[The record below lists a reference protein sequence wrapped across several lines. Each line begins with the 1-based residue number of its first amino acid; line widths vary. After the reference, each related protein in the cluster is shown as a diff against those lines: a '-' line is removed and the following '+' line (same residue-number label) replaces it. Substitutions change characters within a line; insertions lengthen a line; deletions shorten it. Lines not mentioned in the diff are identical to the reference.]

1 MLRGLLFV
9 FSFFTTS
16 IIYSMKRQTMA
27 KRNWCWVAVTL
38 IMTGAVSPAQNTLP
52 SGAER
57 GIHGL
62 RFMFY
67 NVENLFDPFDDTLKF
82 DEDFTFEGAKHWS
95 WKRMQQ
101 KCGNLARVMIAAS
114 GWEGVEMVGMCE
126 VENPLAVWQLIR
138 HPLLQPYGYRYVM
151 TTSEDRRGIDLVFLY
166 RPEKVEV
173 LQYRGIPVRNPS
185 DTSWR
190 TRDIL
195 YVQVLTLYADTL
207 HIFLNHWPSRRGGEE
222 ASTSKRALA
231 AQTLRAST
239 DSLLLANPEAFIL
252 ISGDFNDEPSD
263 TSVRYILGARPPE
276 EALPGNL
283 ANLMWPMHRKGL
295 GSHTYKEVTGISHH
309 LIDQVIVSYPLL
321 QESSVVRVSDP
332 SIARFPFLLK
342 EDAGGN
348 EVLNRTYAGPQYM
361 GGFSDHLPVTAD
373 IRLR

>member
-1 MLRGLLFV
+1 MPDLKRSWFTVV
-9 FSFFTTS
+9 FLS
-16 IIYSMKRQTMA
+16 IS
-27 KRNWCWVAVTL
+27 AVLT
-38 IMTGAVSPAQNTLP
+38 AQNTLP
-52 SGAER
+52 SETER

-67 NVENLFDPFDDTLKF
+67 NVENLFDPFDDTLKY

-95 WKRMQQ
+95 WRRMQL
-101 KCGNLARVMIAAS
+101 KCGNLARVIIAAG

-126 VENPLAVWQLIR
+126 VENPLAVRQLIR

-151 TTSEDRRGIDLVFLY
+151 TSSEDRRGIDLVFLY

-173 LQYRGIPVRNPS
+173 LQHQAIPVRDPS

-195 YVQVLTLYADTL
+195 YVKVLTLFSDTL

-222 ASTSKRALA
+222 ASASKRVLA
-231 AQTLRAST
+231 AGALRSFT
-239 DSLLLANPEAFIL
+239 DSLLSVHPEAFIL

-263 TSVRYILGARPPE
+263 VSVHHILGALPPE
-276 EALPGNL
+276 QAKPGNL
-283 ANLMWPMHRKGL
+283 VNLMWPMHRKGI
-295 GSHTYKEVTGISHH
+295 GSHTYKETTGISQH
-309 LIDQVIVSYPLL
+309 LIDQIIVSEIMLNNTG
-321 QESSVVRVSDP
+321 SVMADHAI
-332 SIARFPFLLK
+332 IARFPFLMK

-361 GGFSDHLPVTAD
+361 GGFSDHLPVTVD
-373 IRLR
+373 LRLR